1 MGTTIRKIRRFFGQN
16 DARPLITVDQLAQEL
31 LRTTVIVMILLG
43 IPHNIL
49 ALLTFAYFVW
59 ILHVAPVSIFF
70 VQLVGAVFVLA
81 VPAYLVRKSPF
92 LALNFNIGV
101 CIIIIYLQTIITNDT
116 VSLGAIISV
125 LALPSIAISWK
136 HITKIMTLF
145 TLGFFTIIYLDPNL
159 IGGRT
164 WVLGIGSIWLVIGG
178 FMILGIGFQHII
190 SKYTETI
197 VLQQKEMEARIRA
210 ETSNTYK
217 SQFLAHMSHELRTPL
232 NSIIG
237 YSEYI
242 LMDKREPLSGQKK
255 EFLEGIL
262 DEGVHLL
269 QLINNV
275 LDVSKIEAGKLE
287 IQPESLEIKG
297 VLERVEQSLGIE
309 IRKKGLELHIEN
321 RATQPLW
328 ADETRLY
335 QIFLNLLSNAI
346 KFTPQG
352 RITIDVSQ
360 DEAMAI
366 IAIADTGI
374 GIAPADLETV
384 FDSFEQ
390 VQGTYQREFEGTG
403 LGLSI
408 AKQLIELHGGQ
419 IWVTSEVDKGSE
431 FCFSIPLAP
440 AHHRAFNVVREAV

>member
-1 MGTTIRKIRRFFGQN
+1 M
-16 DARPLITVDQLAQEL
+16 
-31 LRTTVIVMILLG
+31 
-43 IPHNIL
+43 
-49 ALLTFAYFVW
+49 
-59 ILHVAPVSIFF
+59 
-70 VQLVGAVFVLA
+70 
-81 VPAYLVRKSPF
+81 
-92 LALNFNIGV
+92 
-101 CIIIIYLQTIITNDT
+101 
-116 VSLGAIISV
+116 
-125 LALPSIAISWK
+125 
-136 HITKIMTLF
+136 
-145 TLGFFTIIYLDPNL
+145 
-159 IGGRT
+159 
-164 WVLGIGSIWLVIGG
+164 
-178 FMILGIGFQHII
+178 
-190 SKYTETI
+190 
-197 VLQQKEMEARIRA
+197 
-210 ETSNTYK
+210 
-217 SQFLAHMSHELRTPL
+217 
-232 NSIIG
+232 
-237 YSEYI
+237 
-242 LMDKREPLSGQKK
+242 
-255 EFLEGIL
+255 
-262 DEGVHLL
+262 
-269 QLINNV
+269 

-309 IRKKGLELHIEN
+309 IRKKGLELCIEN

-335 QIFLNLLSNAI
+335 QIFLNLISNAI

-352 RITIDVSQ
+352 RITIHVSH

-408 AKQLIELHGGQ
+408 AKQLIEKHGGQ

-440 AHHRAFNVVREAV
+440 ANHRAFNVVREVV